1 MERKTF
7 KILFF
12 IKKTRVS
19 NNGEVPVLLRV
30 TVNGLRTETS
40 VNLKVNPDLWH
51 APTGKTLGTDRK
63 FEELK
68 NEVVSISIKVVKRV
82 GSLFDNKDV
91 KQKEQEIKTSQM
103 KITT

>member
-19 NNGEVPVLLRV
+19 KNGEVPVLLRV

-40 VNLKVNPDLWH
+40 VNLKVNPDL
-51 APTGKTLGTDRK
+51 
-63 FEELK
+63 
-68 NEVVSISIKVVKRV
+68 
-82 GSLFDNKDV
+82 
-91 KQKEQEIKTSQM
+91 
-103 KITT
+103 